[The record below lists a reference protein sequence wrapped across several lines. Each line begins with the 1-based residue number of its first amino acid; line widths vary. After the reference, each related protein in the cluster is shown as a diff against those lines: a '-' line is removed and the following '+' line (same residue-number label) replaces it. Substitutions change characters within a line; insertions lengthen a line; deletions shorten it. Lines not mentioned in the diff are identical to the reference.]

1 MIKCVPESSA
11 GTHGGPDGLLVFED
25 TAAVPMV
32 SPQALVGL
40 SRACLQEGCLW
51 DGVPQTPVL
60 SLCTRMDLGNA
71 AVKCRSRDSVQR
83 LPLCAGAAFQDSQST
98 PAVCR
103 GDEATRV
110 TGDGE

>member
-11 GTHGGPDGLLVFED
+11 GTHGGPDALLVFED

-40 SRACLQEGCLW
+40 SRACLQGGCPGMGCSDPCAL
-51 DGVPQTPVL
+51 
-60 SLCTRMDLGNA
+60 LCTRMDLGNA

-83 LPLCAGAAFQDSQST
+83 LPLCVGAAFQDSQST
-98 PAVCR
+98 PAVSR
-103 GDEATRV
+103 GMRPQAHV
-110 TGDGE
+110 